1 MNRPLIVAIS
11 LICAAP
17 LHAQDQQLNAP
28 KLEADAQRV
37 VSIIKG
43 DKAKTQVYC
52 EINDLGEQIG
62 EADQKQD
69 DNKAEAL
76 SRQVTELEKKLGPEY
91 FALVNDLNNVN
102 PNSPEGRE
110 IDSILAPLDDS
121 CDWLTPML
129 QAPVCGA
136 TKFQLV
142 INLKT
147 AKALGLTV
155 PRALVATADEVIEWA
170 GECLLVAQSWHRGG
184 ADGCPLSGVKRT
196 SKFKSVTSAF
206 DPKRTLRSRL
216 MTCS

>member
-17 LHAQDQQLNAP
+17 LYAQDQQPNAP
-28 KLEADAQRV
+28 KLQADAQRV

-91 FALVNDLNNVN
+91 FALVNDLNNVD
-102 PNSPEGRE
+102 PNSSEGRE
-110 IDSILAPLDDS
+110 IDSILAPLDDF
-121 CDWLTPML
+121 CD
-129 QAPVCGA
+129 
-136 TKFQLV
+136 
-142 INLKT
+142 
-147 AKALGLTV
+147 
-155 PRALVATADEVIEWA
+155 
-170 GECLLVAQSWHRGG
+170 
-184 ADGCPLSGVKRT
+184 
-196 SKFKSVTSAF
+196 
-206 DPKRTLRSRL
+206 
-216 MTCS
+216 

>member
-17 LHAQDQQLNAP
+17 LYAQDQQPNAV

-37 VSIIKG
+37 VSLIKG

-121 CDWLTPML
+121 CD
-129 QAPVCGA
+129 
-136 TKFQLV
+136 
-142 INLKT
+142 
-147 AKALGLTV
+147 
-155 PRALVATADEVIEWA
+155 
-170 GECLLVAQSWHRGG
+170 
-184 ADGCPLSGVKRT
+184 
-196 SKFKSVTSAF
+196 
-206 DPKRTLRSRL
+206 
-216 MTCS
+216 